1 MNDSVA
7 REEGPG
13 PLIYLMA
20 GEPSGDVLGARLM
33 AALKRRTGGRIR
45 FAGVGGTAM
54 AAEGLESL
62 FPMAEISVMGLTEV
76 LPRIAAVLRRIRETA
91 ADVVRCRPDAV
102 VSIDAPGFTFRVQQR
117 LGPQCP
123 VSRIH
128 YVAPT
133 VWAWKPWRAKKA
145 AALLDRLLVL
155 LPFEPPLFER
165 HGLATSFVGHP
176 VIESGADAGD
186 GPGFRVRH
194 GIAADAP
201 LLCLLPGSRVGE
213 VKRMLPVM
221 AGAVASLA
229 GRFPGL
235 ALVLPTVPAVAGLVR
250 DMVAQ
255 WPVAPVVVE
264 TDGEKYD
271 AMAAANAAMAASGT
285 VSLELALAGTPTVI
299 GYRMNAATW
308 RVVKSMV
315 RVQFASIVNLLLER
329 EAVPELLQDACTP
342 ARMAEAIARLI
353 EEPAAADAQRT
364 ACRKAMAM
372 LRDPEM
378 SPSDRAASVVLG
390 CLRDDDGP
398 A

>member
-1 MNDSVA
+1 
-7 REEGPG
+7 
-13 PLIYLMA
+13 MA

-33 AALKRRTGGRIR
+33 AALKRRTGGRVR

-62 FPMAEISVMGLTEV
+62 FPMTEISVMGLAEV
-76 LPRIAAVLRRIRETA
+76 LPRISAVLRRVRETA
-91 ADVVRCRPDAV
+91 ADVVRRRPDAV

-117 LGPQCP
+117 LGPHCP

-145 AALLDRLLVL
+145 AALLDHLLVL

-165 HGLATSFVGHP
+165 HGLTTSFVGHP

-201 LLCLLPGSRVGE
+201 LLCLLPGSRAGE

-221 AGAVASLA
+221 AGAVVGLA
-229 GRFPGL
+229 GRFPRL
-235 ALVLPTVPAVAGLVR
+235 TLVLPTVPAVSGLVR
-250 DMVAQ
+250 DTVAR
-255 WPVAPVVVE
+255 WPLAPVVVE

-299 GYRMNAATW
+299 GYRMNALTW

-342 ARMAEAIARLI
+342 ARMAEAVARLI
-353 EEPAAADAQRT
+353 EEPAAAEAQRA

-372 LRDPEM
+372 LRDPDM